1 MKKLSTSKDWAVLRR
16 ETKLTAVTK
25 NETRC
30 FFEMVERMIEI
41 QRYMAV
47 ITNGL
52 LCKRACE
59 WTIVS
64 QFSQTLTVVCI
75 FFEDILQLA
84 GT

>member
-1 MKKLSTSKDWAVLRR
+1 
-16 ETKLTAVTK
+16 
-25 NETRC
+25 
-30 FFEMVERMIEI
+30 MVERMIEI